1 MIPVYSHRANVLLQ
15 GIVSRSIYRLY
26 SLITFIHVSL
36 QCKRE
41 ELHIKHTI
49 ENCYIIFKNENNTNK
64 MFTFNWTIYKLE
76 KNYILVYIYI
86 FVIIKIKLSR
96 TYFIAKFDF
105 SEISRPYSK

>member
-1 MIPVYSHRANVLLQ
+1 M
-15 GIVSRSIYRLY
+15 
-26 SLITFIHVSL
+26 
-36 QCKRE
+36 
-41 ELHIKHTI
+41 HIKHTI
-49 ENCYIIFKNENNTNK
+49 ENCYIILKNENNTNK

-105 SEISRPYSK
+105 SENLAHIQNKFLTQDYVFIYI

>member
-1 MIPVYSHRANVLLQ
+1 MV
-15 GIVSRSIYRLY
+15 
-26 SLITFIHVSL
+26 FI
-36 QCKRE
+36 
-41 ELHIKHTI
+41 
-49 ENCYIIFKNENNTNK
+49 
-64 MFTFNWTIYKLE
+64 FNWTIYKLE